1 MLEDGSDMVG
11 TWWIWALV
19 LVGLLLGGG
28 MYRAWVRRRV
38 RRRTVLEDA
47 LKVLLDCTARGAPCG
62 AETLAARLGLSLST
76 ALTLAQ
82 ELARR
87 GLVQVQD
94 ARLILTPQGRALA
107 LHILRAHRLWERY
120 LSDYTDLPLAE
131 VHRRADRMEH
141 RLSPQDVR
149 RLAAALGH
157 PRRDPHGDPIPPEDG
172 ELRAPGTPL
181 SGWPVGKPARI
192 VHIEDEPVSIL
203 EQILAEDL
211 LPGTRVKV
219 LETSPQ
225 GVHLKVLDEDREVW
239 LAGVVAS
246 HIHVAPLK
254 EHEEQRA
261 KSVMTLAQA
270 PLRQR
275 VRVVGLSPRL
285 RGLLRR
291 RLLDLGFTPG
301 AVIEPVMESAFG
313 RGDPR
318 AYRVRGTVIAL
329 RREQAEHILVEPV
342 AKADEAGTKAPE
354 SVAVASTKPSEGHH
368 A

>member
-1 MLEDGSDMVG
+1 MVG
-11 TWWIWALV
+11 TWWMWVLAL
-19 LVGLLLGGG
+19 GLLLGWGL
-28 MYRAWVRRRV
+28 YRVWTRRQV

-47 LKVLLDCTARGAPCG
+47 LKVLLDCTARGVPCG
-62 AETLAARLGLSLST
+62 AETLAARLGLSLSA
-76 ALTLAQ
+76 ALALAQ
-82 ELARR
+82 ELTRR
-87 GLVQVQD
+87 GLVRIQD
-94 ARLILTPQGRALA
+94 ARLTLTPQGRALA

-120 LSDYTDLPLAE
+120 LSDYTDLPLVE

-172 ELRAPGTPL
+172 ELREPGTPL
-181 SGWPVGKPARI
+181 SSWPVGKPARI

-211 LPGTRVKV
+211 LPGTRVEV

-225 GVHLKVLDEDREVW
+225 GVHLKVLDEDRDVW

-246 HIHVAPLK
+246 HIHVVPMK
-254 EHEEQRA
+254 EDVPP
-261 KSVMTLAQA
+261 KKPVMTLAQV

-329 RREQAEHILVEPV
+329 RREQAEHIFVEPL
-342 AKADEAGTKAPE
+342 AEANETGAQ
-354 SVAVASTKPSEGHH
+354 AVASAAGSPKPPEGHH